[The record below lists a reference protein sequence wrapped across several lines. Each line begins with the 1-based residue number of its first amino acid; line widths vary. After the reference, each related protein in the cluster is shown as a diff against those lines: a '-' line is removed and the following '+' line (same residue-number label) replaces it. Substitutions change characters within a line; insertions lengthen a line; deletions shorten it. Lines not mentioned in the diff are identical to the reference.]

1 MLRGVNLRLEAGGS
15 LAVVGVSGSGKS
27 TLLNVMGALDLPTSG
42 EVLVAG
48 TALSAMTEK
57 ELAAV
62 RRKRIGLVFQ
72 SHHLLPQCTAL
83 ENVLL
88 PTLAGKECR
97 AADTRERAWA
107 LLTRVG
113 LADRAEHFPGELSG
127 GQCQRLAVARAPD
140 QSAGAAAGG

>member
-1 MLRGVNLRLEAGGS
+1 M
-15 LAVVGVSGSGKS
+15 
-27 TLLNVMGALDLPTSG
+27 
-42 EVLVAG
+42 AG

-127 GQCQRLAVARAPD
+127 GQCQRLAVARALID
-140 QSAGAAAGG
+140 QPALLLADEPTGSLDERSADDVADLLAELRMTSAWRWWWSRIHRDWPRE